1 MRPAFSGG
9 AACWLTLF
17 GTLGASAFLSH
28 ASSLPNVTH
37 SGYLEV
43 NKKEQAALFYA
54 YYERVNQTLGNNA
67 PVVLWL
73 QVSGSPGSKIDVFD
87 WQVSCLTHLSCAGW
101 TR

>member
-1 MRPAFSGG
+1 MRHGFSEG
-9 AACWLTLF
+9 AACWLLLL
-17 GTLGASAFLSH
+17 GTLVASACLSH
-28 ASSLPNVTH
+28 ASLLPNVTH

-54 YYERVNQTLGNNA
+54 YYERVNETLGNNA

-73 QVSGSPGSKIDVFD
+73 QVSRGLCNMVEVFQ
-87 WQVSCLTHLSCAGW
+87 WQISCLTQNLCAGW